1 MKVRPLSPAVPVVCL
16 FLLAAAC
23 APDAGPGDDIAGT
36 EQRSSELV
44 QTCTATNV
52 TGNPYKGR
60 LCGGAFIDNC
70 TPGLVYSCRGG
81 ARGTT
86 GNCTLDTT
94 CSVACLTGA
103 GDTPVTA
110 NIGTATPVANDACFN
125 GPAPLTFSTNSTT
138 GGSYVTMTG
147 TLTQP
152 HSPYAIVNFKGT
164 TADVPPLCS
173 PPLFL
178 FPNTNSVSWIEPTNV
193 VAAPKTVPLWALIS
207 FNDSNGAGRNLVSV
221 TNPLTL
227 NPGGTLPKPAL
238 ASFSVSDANGTP
250 ISTIPGGSNAFAHGT
265 LPASTPAPVG
275 GTRVTVTSNPANA
288 FVTDGSFNIDAG
300 CFSNTTAGTLTATSS
315 LTSNLAATVSA
326 TSGAGAALSQNVVV
340 TPPALAVQSVTLT
353 PSTVTGGASLTGTV
367 NLNRVVL
374 SSDASSTVSVRIS
387 EGNISGAKLATFS
400 GCTGS
405 PACTGTV
412 AVPRGSR
419 SASFTISTSAVGS
432 QDFVT
437 VAAGASWSNTSAS
450 AQLTINPSGNA
461 SASLS
466 SLVISPSSG
475 FCGFSATGTV
485 TLTGPAPAGGAAVA
499 LSSSSTANAQVPA
512 SVTVAAGQ
520 TQASFT
526 ATTGPRCSASSVVI
540 TATYGGASQQNAL
553 FFN

>member
-207 FNDSNGAGRNLVSV
+207 FNDSTGAGRNLVSV

-227 NPGGTLPKPAL
+227 NPGATVPSPPWTSFAAPDATGPPLSTTPGGTNDSANGPLPAPTQALERRELAGLWADQRGKDLRRQARDLLRMHGFAGLHGNRRRTAGFAERLFHHLHQRGRLPGFRYGRRGRLLEQHVGERAIDHQPQRERLGVAFVAGHLSVERFLRLLGHGNRHAYRPRTRGRRSGRALLEQHGQRAGSRQRDGGCGTDPGELHRDHGSEMQRILGRDHGDVRRGFATERALLQLSERVRLRVGVEIEIVTPAL
-238 ASFSVSDANGTP
+238 AGRLARREHPLGHGRVRVLRGRAFGLD
-250 ISTIPGGSNAFAHGT
+250 IPEQVRRG
-265 LPASTPAPVG
+265 
-275 GTRVTVTSNPANA
+275 
-288 FVTDGSFNIDAG
+288 DGD
-300 CFSNTTAGTLTATSS
+300 
-315 LTSNLAATVSA
+315 
-326 TSGAGAALSQNVVV
+326 
-340 TPPALAVQSVTLT
+340 
-353 PSTVTGGASLTGTV
+353 
-367 NLNRVVL
+367 
-374 SSDASSTVSVRIS
+374 
-387 EGNISGAKLATFS
+387 
-400 GCTGS
+400 
-405 PACTGTV
+405 
-412 AVPRGSR
+412 
-419 SASFTISTSAVGS
+419 
-432 QDFVT
+432 
-437 VAAGASWSNTSAS
+437 
-450 AQLTINPSGNA
+450 
-461 SASLS
+461 
-466 SLVISPSSG
+466 
-475 FCGFSATGTV
+475 
-485 TLTGPAPAGGAAVA
+485 
-499 LSSSSTANAQVPA
+499 
-512 SVTVAAGQ
+512 
-520 TQASFT
+520 
-526 ATTGPRCSASSVVI
+526 
-540 TATYGGASQQNAL
+540 
-553 FFN
+553 